1 MVGFHISFFATV
13 PDDLTRSLSLG
24 EAIGSVWIDEAF
36 QAEVE
41 RRLRLVDREDKEDS
55 GISKYTAHDMAK
67 NHFQSIK
74 TRFGTPIQEL
84 LDEIIVHVPG
94 LRKDFY
100 HMEAKISHGSMI
112 FTK

>member
-1 MVGFHISFFATV
+1 MVCFHISFFATV
-13 PDDLTRSLSLG
+13 LDDLTGPLSIG
-24 EAIGSVWIDEAF
+24 KAIGSVRIDEAF

-41 RRLRLVDREDKEDS
+41 RRLGLIDREDEEDP

-74 TRFGTPIQEL
+74 TQFGTPMQEL
-84 LDEIIVHVPG
+84 LDEIILHVPG